1 MVKPYIFILYIEC
14 KQPYISL
21 PSVIRFHKMKY
32 IEDCYL
38 WIRAILLIL
47 KDVRKITIK
56 TYDNGYQK

>member
-14 KQPYISL
+14 KHPYISL

-38 WIRAILLIL
+38 CIDKSDFTDFERCTENHNKNSW
-47 KDVRKITIK
+47 
-56 TYDNGYQK
+56 